1 MPKAVYIETF
11 GCQMNVSDSEV
22 VAAILRMH
30 GFTLADTPQR
40 ADVVLINTCAIRDN
54 AEQRIWGRIGFYEA
68 FRSAKPIIGI
78 LGCMAERLKE
88 ELIRTKST
96 VDLVVGPDA
105 YRQLPTLILHAAEGQ
120 KTINTTL
127 SREETYDEIL
137 PFRDA
142 APGISGFVAIM
153 RGCNNMCSFCVVPF
167 TRGRERSRAPQS
179 ILREVA
185 ELESSGYKE
194 VTLIGQ
200 NVDSYHASKG
210 NGETLDFADLLA
222 DVAMNHPR
230 LRVRFSTSHPKDINA
245 RVLQAIATYPN
256 LCRHIHLPVQA
267 GASSMLERMRR
278 GYTRE
283 HYLAL
288 IDAIRA
294 TLPDCAITTDIIA
307 GFCDETEQEHE
318 ATLSLMETVRFDAA
332 FMFKYSERPGTLAA
346 RRMKD
351 NVPDELKGKRLEE
364 IIQLQNQH
372 SRIKNSAHLNQSM
385 EVLVEGES
393 KKNSDELCGRTSGNK
408 MVVFPACNARI
419 GELRHVR
426 INGYSSA
433 TLRGDLVD
441 QN

>member
-1 MPKAVYIETF
+1 M
-11 GCQMNVSDSEV
+11 
-22 VAAILRMH
+22 
-30 GFTLADTPQR
+30 
-40 ADVVLINTCAIRDN
+40 
-54 AEQRIWGRIGFYEA
+54 
-68 FRSAKPIIGI
+68 
-78 LGCMAERLKE
+78 
-88 ELIRTKST
+88 
-96 VDLVVGPDA
+96 
-105 YRQLPTLILHAAEGQ
+105 
-120 KTINTTL
+120 
-127 SREETYDEIL
+127 
-137 PFRDA
+137 
-142 APGISGFVAIM
+142 
-153 RGCNNMCSFCVVPF
+153 
-167 TRGRERSRAPQS
+167 
-179 ILREVA
+179 A

-346 RRMKD
+346 RRMKETPRGD
-351 NVPDELKGKRLEE
+351 
-364 IIQLQNQH
+364 H
-372 SRIKNSAHLNQSM
+372 
-385 EVLVEGES
+385 
-393 KKNSDELCGRTSGNK
+393 
-408 MVVFPACNARI
+408 
-419 GELRHVR
+419 
-426 INGYSSA
+426 SA
-433 TLRGDLVD
+433 TKPAF
-441 QN
+441 

>member
-40 ADVVLINTCAIRDN
+40 ADVILINTCAIRDN

-153 RGCNNMCSFCVVPF
+153 RGCNNMCSFCVVPC

-179 ILREVA
+179 IL
-185 ELESSGYKE
+185 
-194 VTLIGQ
+194 
-200 NVDSYHASKG
+200 KG

-256 LCRHIHLPVQA
+256 LCRHIQLPVQA

-441 QN
+441 KN